1 LDEQA
6 RRDEELQMDPSVL
19 ANFLHENL
27 IAAGVAEVDPVMRPL
42 SESELRKIKLEKTS
56 ATKSKTSS
64 EPNVCSICC
73 DEIPPKTLVRRMPE
87 CKHMFH

>member
-6 RRDEELQMDPSVL
+6 RREEELQMDQNVL

-27 IAAGVAEVDPVMRPL
+27 IATGVAEESTLMRPL
-42 SESELRKIKLEKTS
+42 SEAELRKIKLEKTS
-56 ATKSKTSS
+56 ATKTKTPS
-64 EPNVCSICC
+64 EPKVCSICC

>member
-1 LDEQA
+1 
-6 RRDEELQMDPSVL
+6 MDPSVL

-56 ATKSKTSS
+56 ATKSKTPN

>member
-1 LDEQA
+1 
-6 RRDEELQMDPSVL
+6 MDPNVL

-27 IAAGVAEVDPVMRPL
+27 IAAGVAEGDSMMRPL

-56 ATKSKTSS
+56 GKTPS